1 MIDIRRMSPS
11 MIALVVEEE
20 NKKYQRGVKHLCD
33 NGLTKVPTKYI
44 WPEPDRPIFTKPDKL
59 IKPKQNLKLPIID
72 IAELLGP
79 NRSHVLRTI
88 AEACENY
95 GFFQVSS
102 QTVNYIDCYND
113 YLLPKKVSY
122 VNGHTG
128 GESWNGGR
136 REQVY
141 DRSL

>member
-1 MIDIRRMSPS
+1 MSPT
-11 MIALVVEEE
+11 MIAPVVVEE
-20 NKKYQRGVKHLCD
+20 NNKYQKGVKHLCD

-44 WPEPDRPIFTKPDKL
+44 WPEPDRPIFTKSDKL
-59 IKPKQNLKLPIID
+59 TKPKQNLKLPIID
-72 IAELLGP
+72 FNELLGP

-95 GFFQVSS
+95 GFFQVGS
-102 QTVNYIDCYND
+102 QTLKYVSDCYKD
-113 YLLPKKVSY
+113 YLIAKQVSY

-136 REQVY
+136 CEQEH
-141 DRSL
+141 DRSM